1 MNALSQEWAERAD
14 LPNHV
19 VTLLAN
25 FPTNLHPMAQL
36 SSAVAALHSESKFA
50 QAYQRGIP
58 KTKYWEFIY
67 EDAMDLIAKLPP
79 LAAAIYRNVF
89 KDGSSAGTI
98 KKDRDWS
105 FNFASMMG
113 YEDPK
118 FIELLR
124 LYLTIH
130 R

>member
-1 MNALSQEWAERAD
+1 
-14 LPNHV
+14 
-19 VTLLAN
+19 
-25 FPTNLHPMAQL
+25 MAQL
-36 SSAVAALHSESKFA
+36 ASAVSALHSESKFVK
-50 QAYQRGIP
+50 AYQQGIP
-58 KTKYWEFIY
+58 KTQYWEYVY

-79 LAAAIYRNVF
+79 LAATIYRNVF
-89 KDGSSAGTI
+89 KDGSSVGAI

-105 FNFASMMG
+105 CNFASMLG
-113 YEDPK
+113 YDDPK